1 MSIEKIIKT
10 ELQIEENFDYHKL
23 YNDSRGAVHK
33 EDCKLLLN
41 YCIEEKVIEVKKYL
55 IEENIDSDVFY
66 DIADRKGKE
75 YYSLKE
81 ALKDYHQESYYK
93 VAPFI
98 YLLGL
103 IESNYRINSNRK
115 EPEEAVLEFP
125 QNISVGYRFKGTNA
139 FSRLHFKDN
148 KTVINSSNDSVQNLI
163 DTLEIDGIT
172 VYILDVE
179 EPLRSKEKIV
189 LYKLTKNEM
198 FNKLKVKAKE
208 RFIEEIRKFII

>member
-1 MSIEKIIKT
+1 MSIEKIIKS

-33 EDCKLLLN
+33 DDCKLLLN
-41 YCIEEKVIEVKKYL
+41 YCIEEKVIDVKKYL

-66 DIADRKGKE
+66 DIADRNGKE

-103 IESNYRINSNRK
+103 IEPNYRINTNRK

-125 QNISVGYRFKGTNA
+125 NNISVGYRFKGTNA
-139 FSRLHFKDN
+139 FSRLYFEDN
-148 KTVINSSNDSVQNLI
+148 KTVINSSNDSVENLI
-163 DTLEIDGIT
+163 DTLAIDGIT

-208 RFIEEIRKFII
+208 RFLEEIKKFNI

>member
-1 MSIEKIIKT
+1 M
-10 ELQIEENFDYHKL
+10 
-23 YNDSRGAVHK
+23 
-33 EDCKLLLN
+33 LLN
-41 YCIEEKVIEVKKYL
+41 YCIEEKVIDVKKYL

-66 DIADRKGKE
+66 DIADRKGKG

-98 YLLGL
+98 YLLDL
-103 IESNYRINSNRK
+103 VEPNYRINTNRK

-125 QNISVGYRFKGTNA
+125 TNISVGYRFKGTNA
-139 FSRLHFKDN
+139 FSRLYFEDN
-148 KTVINSSNDSVQNLI
+148 KTVINSSNDSIENLI
-163 DTLEIDGIT
+163 DTLAIDGIT

-198 FNKLKVKAKE
+198 FNELKVKVKE
-208 RFIEEIRKFII
+208 RFLEEIKKFII